1 MRAKTSLRAVSPPAE
16 EAELDGSMAFSVL
29 RASSARA
36 KTPQQRMHSPPA
48 VEDISHSEVPTPN
61 STRRIHVSSV
71 RVSTPQRMASPPPDD
86 LSDDGP
92 ALVLGRSASAPR
104 LRGAGTPKRL
114 GSPPAEDIDK
124 PGETCPV
131 GTAFI
136 VLQEMLAL
144 KYGIQLDEH
153 DFTCKAKARCTPE
166 ERLSA
171 LRFVEALNAEPALKV
186 KDACCQRLIQLRF
199 ATTIVTTFA
208 ELQGFMRRWPG
219 TACAIAA
226 ASLGGASGRTAQL
239 VAPYR
244 EAYGGTG
251 GIVAKTRAKS
261 YGQVGPLFTLTE
273 ETFHGAVVL
282 EPVIEYV
289 LKYQSET
296 AVMLELQV
304 PSESDE
310 FRSVSTG
317 GNAEAELASRFCS
330 AMADLT
336 STTGDLEGRATA
348 SCLLAKELMCRH
360 PKASMVQQAAC
371 RALGNLLPLCR
382 RSLPAQHTSA
392 ALESVLAAMRRHSK
406 TCEVLEAACS
416 TVASA
421 TASWPDLQAVAATNG
436 ATEEII
442 SAMRRFPD
450 RAELQAMACGALAGL
465 AANHPMNQSTV
476 TGRRGIEVI
485 LAAMDRFGEHAG
497 LQTMACGA
505 FGNLSANHAN
515 NQAAIGA
522 AGGLQRVVT
531 AMNTHCRDPA
541 VLTSAMGALWCLVK
555 RHPENLSLAGKL
567 KAAEIAASAVQQHP
581 GDAALR
587 SMATGALQCL
597 VPGLAEAMAGASAAV
612 SSAPPSARPS
622 ARPGQT
628 PRAPVR

>member
-1 MRAKTSLRAVSPPAE
+1 MRTKTPLRAVSPPAE
-16 EAELDGSMAFSVL
+16 EAELEGSLAFSVL

-36 KTPQQRMHSPPA
+36 KTPQQRMHSPPT
-48 VEDISHSEVPTPN
+48 VEDVSHSEVPTPN
-61 STRRIHVSSV
+61 STRRIHVSSK
-71 RVSTPQRMASPPPDD
+71 RVSTPQRMASPPPVD

-92 ALVLGRSASAPR
+92 GLVPSRSASASR
-104 LRGAGTPKRL
+104 LRTGTPKRL
-114 GSPPAEDIDK
+114 GSPPAEDVDK

-244 EAYGGTG
+244 EAYGATS

-261 YGQVGPLFTLTE
+261 HGQVGPLFTLTE
-273 ETFHGAVVL
+273 ESFHGAVIL

-304 PSESDE
+304 PSESEE
-310 FRSVSTG
+310 FRSVWCG
-317 GNAEAELASRFCS
+317 GEDAEAKLASRFCG

-336 STTGDLEGRATA
+336 SGTDNLEDRASA

-360 PKASMVQQAAC
+360 PKASEVQQAAC

-382 RSLPAQHTSA
+382 RSLAAQHTSA

-416 TVASA
+416 MVAGA

-450 RAELQAMACGALAGL
+450 SAELQAMACGALAGL
-465 AANHPMNQSTV
+465 AANHPMNQSAV
-476 TGRRGIEVI
+476 VGRRGIEVI

-531 AMNTHCRDPA
+531 AMKTHCGNPA

-555 RHPENLSLAGKL
+555 RHPENLALAGSL
-567 KAAEIAASAVQQHP
+567 KAAEFAASAVQQHP

-597 VPGLAEAMAGASAAV
+597 VPGLAQAMAGASAAV

>member
-1 MRAKTSLRAVSPPAE
+1 MRAKTPLRAVSPPAE
-16 EAELDGSMAFSVL
+16 EAEMEGSMAFSVL

-36 KTPQQRMHSPPA
+36 KTPQHMRTPPT
-48 VEDISHSEVPTPN
+48 VEEVSHSEVPTPN

-71 RVSTPQRMASPPPDD
+71 RIGTPQRLASPPPDD

-92 ALVLGRSASAPR
+92 ALFSSRSASAPR
-104 LRGAGTPKRL
+104 LRMGTPKRL
-114 GSPPAEDIDK
+114 GSPPAEDVDQ

-171 LRFVEALNAEPALKV
+171 LRFVQALNAEPALKV
-186 KDACCQRLIQLRF
+186 KDASCQRLIQLRF
-199 ATTIVTTFA
+199 VQTIVTTFA
-208 ELQGFMRRWPG
+208 ELQGVMRRWPG
-219 TACAIAA
+219 TACALAA
-226 ASLGGASGRTAQL
+226 ASLGGASGRSAQL

-244 EAYGGTG
+244 ESYGGTG

-273 ETFHGAVVL
+273 ESFHGAVVL

-296 AVMLELQV
+296 AVMVELQV
-304 PSESDE
+304 PAESEE
-310 FRSVSTG
+310 FRSVSAAVD
-317 GNAEAELASRFCS
+317 AEAQLASRFCG

-336 STTGDLEGRATA
+336 SSTGDLEDRATS

-360 PKASMVQQAAC
+360 PKASEVQQAAC

-382 RSLPAQHTSA
+382 RTLPTHHTSA

-416 TVASA
+416 TVAGA

-436 ATEEII
+436 AMEEII

-450 RAELQAMACGALAGL
+450 SAELQAMACGALAGL
-465 AANHPMNQSTV
+465 AANHPMNQSAV
-476 TGRRGIEVI
+476 AGLRGIEVI

-522 AGGLQRVVT
+522 AGGLQRIVT
-531 AMNTHCRDPA
+531 AMKTHSGNPA
-541 VLTSAMGALWCLVK
+541 VLASAMGALWCLVK
-555 RHPENLSLAGKL
+555 RHPENLALAGKL
-567 KAAEIAASAVQQHP
+567 KAAEFLASAVQQHP
-581 GDAALR
+581 GDGALR

-612 SSAPPSARPS
+612 SSSLPSARPS

-628 PRAPVR
+628 PRAPVGQ